1 MKNHYIGIMSG
12 TSLDG
17 IDAVLA
23 EVSDDGKLKVLV
35 HADIPIDASLRQ
47 TYFQLQKSSENELHH
62 EALAANQLAIH
73 YSLVV
78 EKILKI
84 TNLKASDIQAIGAH
98 GQTIRHQP
106 GLHDAIGYTL
116 QSLNPALLAEKTSI
130 NVVANF
136 RARDVAAGG
145 QGAPLVPAF
154 HWSQFAQPEATAVLN
169 IGGIS
174 NLSLLPGL
182 KNASDQ
188 ELVSGFDCGPGNA
201 LMDQWALQSISK
213 PFDDGGEW
221 AAQGQVI
228 EKLLLSF
235 LSDPFFKKAPPK
247 STGRDL
253 FNADW
258 LNHHLEITGSKTSRP
273 VDIQATLLALT
284 AQSIAQSLMQYAP
297 LTKKLVICGGGS
309 KNKHLINTLQSLC
322 PFLVSSIE
330 TTEKFGIDPQA
341 VEAAAFAWLAW
352 SHQVKRP
359 ANLPAVTGARG
370 LRVLGA
376 HYPA

>member
-23 EVSDDGKLKVLV
+23 EVSDDGKLKVLA
-35 HADIPIDASLRQ
+35 HADIPMDASLRQ

-73 YSLVV
+73 YSLIV

-106 GLHDAIGYTL
+106 SLHDAIGYTL

-136 RARDVAAGG
+136 RARDVVAGG

-154 HWSQFAQPEATAVLN
+154 HWSQFAQSEATAVLN

-182 KNASDQ
+182 KNTSNQ
-188 ELVSGFDCGPGNA
+188 EFVSGFDCGPGNA
-201 LMDQWALQSISK
+201 LMDQWALQSINK
-213 PFDDGGEW
+213 PFDDAGEW

-228 EKLLLSF
+228 EKLLLSL

-258 LNHHLEITGSKTSRP
+258 LNHHLEITESKKSPP
-273 VDIQATLLALT
+273 VDIQATLLTLT
-284 AQSIAQSLMQYAP
+284 AQSIAQSLLQYAP
-297 LTKKLVICGGGS
+297 RTKKLVICGGGS
-309 KNKHLINTLQSLC
+309 KNKYLINTLQSLC
-322 PFLVSSIE
+322 PFLESSIE

>member
-23 EVSDDGKLKVLV
+23 AVSDDGKLKVLV

-62 EALAANQLAIH
+62 EALASNQLAIH

-136 RARDVAAGG
+136 RARDVASGG

>member
-253 FNADW
+253 FNSDW

>member
-1 MKNHYIGIMSG
+1 M
-12 TSLDG
+12 
-17 IDAVLA
+17 
-23 EVSDDGKLKVLV
+23 
-35 HADIPIDASLRQ
+35 
-47 TYFQLQKSSENELHH
+47 
-62 EALAANQLAIH
+62 
-73 YSLVV
+73 
-78 EKILKI
+78 
-84 TNLKASDIQAIGAH
+84 
-98 GQTIRHQP
+98 
-106 GLHDAIGYTL
+106 

-136 RARDVAAGG
+136 RTRDVAAGG
-145 QGAPLVPAF
+145 QGAPLVPSF

-182 KNASDQ
+182 KSASDQ

-201 LMDQWALQSISK
+201 LMDQWALQSINK
-213 PFDDGGEW
+213 PFDNGGEW

-228 EKLLLSF
+228 EKLLLSL

-258 LNHHLEITGSKTSRP
+258 LNHHLEITGNQTRST

-284 AQSIAQSLMQYAP
+284 AQSISQSLMQYAP
-297 LTKKLVICGGGS
+297 LTKKLVVCGGGS

-322 PFLVSSIE
+322 PFLESPIE

>member
-62 EALAANQLAIH
+62 EALAANELAIH

-253 FNADW
+253 FNTDW

>member
-1 MKNHYIGIMSG
+1 MNNYYIGIMSG

-23 EVSDDGKLKVLV
+23 DISDDGKLKVLS
-35 HADIPIDASLRQ
+35 HIDLPMDASLRQ
-47 TYFQLQKSSENELHH
+47 TYFQLQKSSENELHL

-73 YSLVV
+73 YGLSV

-84 TNLKASDIQAIGAH
+84 NGLKPTDIQAIGAH

-106 GLHDAIGYTL
+106 GLHDGIGYTL
-116 QSLNPALLAEKTSI
+116 QSLNPALLAEKASI
-130 NVVANF
+130 NVIANF
-136 RARDVAAGG
+136 RARDIAAGG

-154 HWSQFAQPEATAVLN
+154 HWSQFAQNQATAVLN

-182 KNASDQ
+182 TNPPNQ

-201 LMDQWALQSISK
+201 LMDHWALLHLNQ
-213 PFDDGGEW
+213 PFDEGGNW
-221 AAQGQVI
+221 AKQGQVI
-228 EKLLLSF
+228 EKLLLSL

-258 LNHHLEITGSKTSRP
+258 LHHHLEITNTHKSAP
-273 VDIQATLLALT
+273 ENIQATLLALT
-284 AQSIAQSLMQYAP
+284 AQSIAESLQQYAP
-297 LTKKLVICGGGS
+297 LTKNLVVCGGGS
-309 KNKHLINTLQSLC
+309 KNKHLIQAIQNLC
-322 PFLVSSIE
+322 PFLESPIE
-330 TTEKFGIDPQA
+330 TTEKFHIDPQA

-359 ANLPAVTGARG
+359 ANMPAVTGARG
-370 LRVLGA
+370 LRILGA

>member
-23 EVSDDGKLKVLV
+23 EVSDDGKLKVLA
-35 HADIPIDASLRQ
+35 HADIPMDASLRQ

-106 GLHDAIGYTL
+106 GLHDGIGYTL

-136 RARDVAAGG
+136 RTRDVAAGG

-182 KNASDQ
+182 KNTSNQ
-188 ELVSGFDCGPGNA
+188 EFVSGFDCGPGNA
-201 LMDQWALQSISK
+201 LMDQWALQSINK
-213 PFDDGGEW
+213 PFDDAGEW

-228 EKLLLSF
+228 EKLLLSL

-258 LNHHLEITGSKTSRP
+258 LNHHLEITGSKTSP
-273 VDIQATLLALT
+273 PADIQATLLALT

-309 KNKHLINTLQSLC
+309 KNTYLINTLQSLC
-322 PFLVSSIE
+322 LFLEGPIE

>member
-136 RARDVAAGG
+136 RARDVASGG

-235 LSDPFFKKAPPK
+235 LSDPFFKKVPPK

-253 FNADW
+253 FNMDW
-258 LNHHLEITGSKTSRP
+258 LNHHLEITWSKTSRP

>member
-23 EVSDDGKLKVLV
+23 EVSDDGKLKVLA
-35 HADIPIDASLRQ
+35 HADIPMDASLRQ

-106 GLHDAIGYTL
+106 GLHDGIGYTL

-136 RARDVAAGG
+136 RTRDVAAGG

-182 KNASDQ
+182 KNASNQ
-188 ELVSGFDCGPGNA
+188 EFVSGFDCGPGNA
-201 LMDQWALQSISK
+201 LMDQWALQSINK
-213 PFDDGGEW
+213 PFDDAGEW

-228 EKLLLSF
+228 EKLLLSL

-258 LNHHLEITGSKTSRP
+258 LNHHLEITGSKTSP
-273 VDIQATLLALT
+273 PADIQATLLALT

-309 KNKHLINTLQSLC
+309 KNTYLINTLQSLC
-322 PFLVSSIE
+322 LFLEGPIE

>member
-1 MKNHYIGIMSG
+1 MKNYYIGIMSG

-23 EVSDDGKLKVLV
+23 EISDEGKLQVLA
-35 HADIPIDASLRQ
+35 HTDIPMDASLRQ
-47 TYFQLQKSSENELHH
+47 VYFQLQQSAENELHI
-62 EALAANQLAIH
+62 EALAANQLAMQ
-73 YSLVV
+73 YSAVV

-84 TNLKASDIQAIGAH
+84 TNLKATDIQAIGAH

-106 GLHDAIGYTL
+106 GLYDGIGYTL
-116 QSLNPALLAEKTSI
+116 QSLNPSLMAEIASI

-136 RARDVAAGG
+136 RARDIAAGG

-154 HWSQFAQPEATAVLN
+154 HWSQFAQAEPTAILN

-182 KNASDQ
+182 SNPPNQ
-188 ELVSGFDCGPGNA
+188 ELVVGFDCGPGNV
-201 LMDQWALQSISK
+201 LMDYWALKHLNK
-213 PFDDGGEW
+213 PFDAGGEW
-221 AAQGQVI
+221 AAQGNVI
-228 EKLLLSF
+228 EKLLISF
-235 LSDPFFKKAPPK
+235 LSEPFFNKSPPK

-253 FNADW
+253 FNPAW
-258 LNHHLEITGSKTSRP
+258 LNHHLEVTSSQKNKP
-273 VDIQATLLALT
+273 EDIQATLLALT
-284 AQSIAQSLMQYAP
+284 AKSIAQSMTQYAP
-297 LTKKLVICGGGS
+297 LTKNLVVCGGGS
-309 KNKHLINTLQSLC
+309 KNIYLIKTLQSFC
-322 PFLVSSIE
+322 SFLDSPIE

-341 VEAAAFAWLAW
+341 VESAAFAWLAW
-352 SHQVKRP
+352 AHQTKRP

>member
-23 EVSDDGKLKVLV
+23 EVSDDGKLKVLA
-35 HADIPIDASLRQ
+35 HADIPMDASLRQ

-106 GLHDAIGYTL
+106 GLHDGIGYTL

-136 RARDVAAGG
+136 RTRDVAAGG

-182 KNASDQ
+182 KNASNQ
-188 ELVSGFDCGPGNA
+188 EFVAGFDCGPGNA
-201 LMDQWALQSISK
+201 LMDQWALQSINK
-213 PFDDGGEW
+213 PFDDAGEW

-228 EKLLLSF
+228 EKLLLSL

-258 LNHHLEITGSKTSRP
+258 LNHHLEITGSKTSP
-273 VDIQATLLALT
+273 PADIQATLLALT

-309 KNKHLINTLQSLC
+309 KNTYLINTLQSLC
-322 PFLVSSIE
+322 LFLEGPIE

>member
-23 EVSDDGKLKVLV
+23 EVSDDGKLKVLA
-35 HADIPIDASLRQ
+35 HADIPMDASLRQ

-106 GLHDAIGYTL
+106 GLYDGIGYTL

-136 RARDVAAGG
+136 RTRDVAAGG

-182 KNASDQ
+182 KNTSNQ
-188 ELVSGFDCGPGNA
+188 EFVSGFDCGPGNA
-201 LMDQWALQSISK
+201 LMDQWALQSINK
-213 PFDDGGEW
+213 PFDDAGEW

-228 EKLLLSF
+228 EKLLLSL
-235 LSDPFFKKAPPK
+235 LSDPFFKKVPPK

-258 LNHHLEITGSKTSRP
+258 LNHHLEITGSKTSP
-273 VDIQATLLALT
+273 PADIQATLLALT

-309 KNKHLINTLQSLC
+309 KNTYLINTLQSLC
-322 PFLVSSIE
+322 LFLEGPIE

>member
-1 MKNHYIGIMSG
+1 
-12 TSLDG
+12 
-17 IDAVLA
+17 
-23 EVSDDGKLKVLV
+23 
-35 HADIPIDASLRQ
+35 
-47 TYFQLQKSSENELHH
+47 
-62 EALAANQLAIH
+62 
-73 YSLVV
+73 
-78 EKILKI
+78 
-84 TNLKASDIQAIGAH
+84 
-98 GQTIRHQP
+98 
-106 GLHDAIGYTL
+106 
-116 QSLNPALLAEKTSI
+116 
-130 NVVANF
+130 
-136 RARDVAAGG
+136 
-145 QGAPLVPAF
+145 
-154 HWSQFAQPEATAVLN
+154 
-169 IGGIS
+169 
-174 NLSLLPGL
+174 
-182 KNASDQ
+182 
-188 ELVSGFDCGPGNA
+188 
-201 LMDQWALQSISK
+201 MDQWALQSINK

-228 EKLLLSF
+228 EKLLLSL
-235 LSDPFFKKAPPK
+235 LSDPFFKKVPPK

-253 FNADW
+253 FNMDW
-258 LNHHLEITGSKTSRP
+258 LNHHLEITGCTTSPP

-284 AQSIAQSLMQYAP
+284 AESIAQSLLQYAP

-322 PFLVSSIE
+322 PFLESSIE

>member
-23 EVSDDGKLKVLV
+23 EVSDDGKLKVLA
-35 HADIPIDASLRQ
+35 HADIPMDASLRQ

-106 GLHDAIGYTL
+106 GLHDGIGYTL

-136 RARDVAAGG
+136 RTRDVAAGG

-154 HWSQFAQPEATAVLN
+154 HWSQFAQPEATAVIN

-182 KNASDQ
+182 KNTSNQ
-188 ELVSGFDCGPGNA
+188 EFVSGFDCGPGNA
-201 LMDQWALQSISK
+201 LMDQWALQSINK
-213 PFDDGGEW
+213 PFDDAGEW

-228 EKLLLSF
+228 EKLLLSL
-235 LSDPFFKKAPPK
+235 LSDPFFKKVPPK

-258 LNHHLEITGSKTSRP
+258 LNHHLEITGSKTSP
-273 VDIQATLLALT
+273 PADIQATLLALT

-309 KNKHLINTLQSLC
+309 KNTYLINTLQSLC
-322 PFLVSSIE
+322 LFLEGPIE

-359 ANLPAVTGARG
+359 ANLPAVTGAGG